1 MGEESEYL
9 MNNMKVFTSKS
20 NDYVKWDRLEKEI
33 EYLSNSLTFEHVF
46 KLFEENFLSD
56 QVKPVVFRV
65 FSQKFKDEA
74 KYFDHETASTGKSD
88 CFDG

>member
-56 QVKPVVFRV
+56 
-65 FSQKFKDEA
+65 
-74 KYFDHETASTGKSD
+74 
-88 CFDG
+88 